1 MNNEG
6 VKKSAILLLSLGS
19 DVAAEVCK
27 FLSPKEVQRIGEE
40 MAIIGGISRTEVADI
55 LEDFHKLAGERT
67 SIGTDSTEYIRTILT
82 KALGD
87 DKANSVLNRIMKGSD
102 TSGIE
107 GLKWMDAPS
116 VAELIRNEHPQIIA
130 TILAHLERDQ
140 ASDILKC
147 FTDTLR
153 NDTLVRIATLDGI
166 QPGALK
172 ELNDV
177 MHGLMSGGNNMKET
191 ALGGTRVAAEILNFL
206 GSTLEASVLEGV
218 RVHDPDMAQQ
228 ILDQMFVFDNI
239 MDIDNRGIQ
248 LLLRE
253 IPGESLIVALKGSSQ
268 ALKDKFL
275 QNMSARAREG
285 LIDDMDSKGPVKLS
299 EVEAEQKEIL
309 KIVRRLSEEGLIAIS
324 GKGEES
330 YV

>member
-1 MNNEG
+1 MDAEG

-27 FLSPKEVQRIGEE
+27 YLSPKEVQRIGEE
-40 MAIIGGISRTEVADI
+40 MAMIGGISRDVMSEVLI
-55 LEDFHKLAGERT
+55 DFHKLAGERT
-67 SIGTDSTEYIRTILT
+67 SIGTDSAEYIKTLMT
-82 KALGD
+82 KALGE
-87 DKANSVLNRIMKGSD
+87 DKANNVLNRILKGSD

-130 TILAHLERDQ
+130 TILVHLERDQ

-147 FTDTLR
+147 FSDSLR
-153 NDTLVRIATLDGI
+153 NDTMLRIATLDGI

-177 MHGLMSGGNNMKET
+177 MHNLMSGGNTMKES
-191 ALGGTRVAAEILNFL
+191 ALGGVKVAADILNYM
-206 GSTLEASVLEGV
+206 GSTLEASTLEGI
-218 RVHDPDMAQQ
+218 RTHDADLAQQ
-228 ILDQMFVFDNI
+228 LLDNMFVFDNL
-239 MDIDNRGIQ
+239 MDVDNKGIQ

-253 IPGESLIVALKGSSQ
+253 IPSESLIVALKGASQ
-268 ALKDKFL
+268 GLKDKFL
-275 QNMSARAREG
+275 QNMSTRAREG
-285 LIDDMDSKGPVKLS
+285 LVDDMDSKGPVRLS

-309 KIVRRLSEEGLIAIS
+309 KIVRRLSEEGLIAVA

>member
-1 MNNEG
+1 MDAEG

-27 FLSPKEVQRIGEE
+27 YLSPKEVQRIGEE
-40 MAIIGGISRTEVADI
+40 MAMIGGISREKMSEVLI
-55 LEDFHKLAGERT
+55 DFHKLAGERT
-67 SIGTDSTEYIRTILT
+67 SIGADSAEYIKTLMT
-82 KALGD
+82 KALGE
-87 DKANSVLNRIMKGSD
+87 DKANNVLNRILKGSD

-130 TILAHLERDQ
+130 TVLVHLERDQ

-147 FTDTLR
+147 FSDTLR
-153 NDTLVRIATLDGI
+153 NDTMLRIATLDGI

-177 MHGLMSGGNNMKET
+177 MHNMMSGGNTMKES
-191 ALGGTRVAAEILNFL
+191 ALGGIKVAADILNYM
-206 GSTLEASVLEGV
+206 GATLEAATLEGV
-218 RVHDPDMAQQ
+218 RAHDADLAQQ
-228 ILDQMFVFDNI
+228 ILDNMFVFDNL
-239 MDIDNRGIQ
+239 MDVDNRGIQ

-253 IPGESLIVALKGSSQ
+253 IPSESLIVALKGASQ
-268 ALKDKFL
+268 GLKDKFL
-275 QNMSARAREG
+275 ENMSTRAREG
-285 LIDDMDSKGPVKLS
+285 LVDDMESKGPVRLS

-309 KIVRRLSEEGLIAIS
+309 KIVRRLSEEGLIAVS